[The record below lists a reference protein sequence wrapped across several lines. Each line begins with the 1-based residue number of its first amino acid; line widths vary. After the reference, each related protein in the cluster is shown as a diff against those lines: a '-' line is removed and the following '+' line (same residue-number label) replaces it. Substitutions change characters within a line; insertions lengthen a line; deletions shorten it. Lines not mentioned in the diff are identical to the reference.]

1 MTQLKKQACFC
12 LLFVL
17 PFAAHTAT
25 IQGQLDVDPNFT
37 GGTGESDQ
45 IINAAG
51 SLTGEA
57 TGGFA
62 SSGAGFLMVNYGV
75 IKMSGDA
82 FGSLNT
88 LARGIFAD
96 TIVITAP
103 GIATGTFGTLDYS
116 LSIAGS
122 IEGIVGASGAS
133 WYLQSVFNG
142 GAAAITATATDYSPE
157 LSAQSYVGDPF
168 GVYSATVSFQYG
180 VPTPIELELQ
190 GTAGASYETE
200 TDPGAAQFDLAHSLY
215 WGGLT
220 DLTAAGVPVDVFT
233 VTSDSGTN
241 YADSFVPS
249 AAPEPATAR
258 LFAGALLIGFG
269 LARGRKPR

>member
-1 MTQLKKQACFC
+1 MTQLKNKACFC

-25 IQGQLDVDPNFT
+25 IVGQLDVDPNFT
-37 GGTGESDQ
+37 GGTGDSDQ

-62 SSGAGFLMVNYGV
+62 SSGAGYLMVNYGV

-82 FGSLNT
+82 FGSLVT
-88 LARGIFAD
+88 EARGIFED
-96 TIVITAP
+96 TITITAP

-122 IEGIVGASGAS
+122 IEGIAGSSGAT
-133 WYLQSVFNG
+133 WYLQSGFNG
-142 GAAAITATATDYSPE
+142 GAAAITATASDYSPE
-157 LSAQSYVGDPF
+157 LSSEAYQGDPF

-180 VPTPIELELQ
+180 VPAPIEVELQ
-190 GTAGASYETE
+190 GSAGAYYSE
-200 TDPGAAQFDLAHSLY
+200 TDAGAAQFDLSHSLY

-220 DLTAAGVPVDVFT
+220 NLTAGGVPVGAFT
-233 VTSDSGTN
+233 VTSASGTN
-241 YADSFVPS
+241 YANSFVPT
-249 AAPEPATAR
+249 AAPEPGTAG
-258 LFAGALLIGFG
+258 LFAGALLVGLV
-269 LARGRKPR
+269 LARRRAARA